1 MKIREKK
8 DAQGKK
14 QKNKYSLR
22 ARLRGW
28 FHHGRF
34 IGFDIQSII
43 MAVLTGLTITTTV
56 VMGFLIYN
64 RFKLAIKQTAV
75 SNAESMI
82 ESTVDKV
89 DTDLA
94 GIRQISNGV
103 NYNIIQEYDISS
115 QEFSRQFSL
124 LYEVNVDK
132 VQSMALYDNSGKL
145 VAAEPV
151 AVQKDKVNVEE
162 QEWYKNASED
172 IENMHFSTPH
182 IQDLFQDGANRYYWV
197 ISLSRSVD
205 INDGDKPVNGV
216 LLIDMKYS
224 VIEEALSRINDSSS
238 ETYYYL
244 CNRDGDIIYHPRRAE
259 IDRGFFTEESTEAAV
274 YDDGTYEIKMT
285 DGTENVV
292 VSSIAYTGWKIIG
305 VVPESVQTASINQYR
320 YYIITTVVI
329 LLMMLLWVNRII
341 TKKISKPI
349 LKLNESVK
357 SYETGGT
364 TDIYIGGSSEIRHLG
379 YSVKKSYEQIE
390 ILMQEIIRQQ
400 NERRKSEMDALQS
413 QINPHFLYN
422 TLETIRMQAL
432 SCGNRNVATSIKLLG
447 KSMRY
452 VLDNTG
458 TSFTTLTKELEY
470 IKTYLSI
477 QQLRFGDRVNYTLQV
492 DEDLDTNSCKIL
504 PLLLQPVVENA
515 ILHGLESKTEDGM
528 ITIQIA
534 SADATL
540 LITIKDNGQGMT
552 NEELD
557 ALRDRI
563 RNHPSSDTHSIG
575 LYNINQRIS
584 LFYGEGYYM
593 EIDSA
598 IGAGTTVRLKI
609 PKTI

>member
-8 DAQGKK
+8 DAQGKM

-22 ARLRGW
+22 TRLRGW

-259 IDRGFFTEESTEAAV
+259 IDRGFFTEESAEAAV

-285 DGTENVV
+285 GGKENVV

-413 QINPHFLYN
+413 QINPHFLFN
-422 TLETIRMQAL
+422 TLQSI
-432 SCGNRNVATSIKLLG
+432 SNVAGIERASVTGDMVVRLANFFRYTLDHDDSVVTLAREVDLL
-447 KSMRY
+447 R
-452 VLDNTG
+452 D
-458 TSFTTLTKELEY
+458 Y
-470 IKTYLSI
+470 ISL
-477 QQLRFGDRVNYTLQV
+477 QELRFGERISFEMDCDARCDSCMIPKFTLQ
-492 DEDLDTNSCKIL
+492 
-504 PLLLQPVVENA
+504 PLVENS
-515 ILHGLESKTEDGM
+515 IVHGMRSRGEGGRIRIVTQCEGDSCVIR
-528 ITIQIA
+528 IT
-534 SADATL
+534 
-540 LITIKDNGQGMT
+540 DNGGGFRT
-552 NEELD
+552 GSAVSESEKKG
-557 ALRDRI
+557 R
-563 RNHPSSDTHSIG
+563 PSIG
-575 LYNINQRIS
+575 LKNIAGRIELS
-584 LFYGEGYYM
+584 GGAFR
-593 EIDSA
+593 IASC
-598 IGAGTTVRLKI
+598 IGLGTTARIILSMKGDDQ
-609 PKTI
+609 T